1 MSDTE
6 TRRQKQLLSTWLKIE
21 ALGEEADITPQDKYD
36 LMNCRAISLQRLN
49 SIRERNNLP
58 ALSESQYPVKRPV
71 FIDDRTQYVAH
82 RQGKGPNADGTRT
95 KALTRLT
102 QEQFDYIEEVIEV
115 RGFNTFRE
123 MIFFDYGVPEHE
135 KENG

>member
-1 MSDTE
+1 MNNTE
-6 TRRQKQLLSTWLKIE
+6 TRRQRQLLSTWLKIE

-36 LMNCRAISLQRLN
+36 LSNCRSMSLQRLN
-49 SIRERNNLP
+49 SIRERNELP
-58 ALSESQYPVKRPV
+58 PLTEAEYPIVRPV

-82 RQGKGPNADGTRT
+82 RQGKGPNTDGTRT

-115 RGFNTFRE
+115 RGFETFRE
-123 MIFFDYGVPEHE
+123 MIFFDYGVPQ
-135 KENG
+135 